1 MRSPCEVTARLLTIP
16 LNWDKF
22 SRPIIL
28 RIEETDVTQFQTLI
42 IRAILGVVFGVIL
55 SRFFYPQA
63 PLVFIIGL
71 VLVLVGLA
79 YLVEYLRKRKKE
91 H

>member
-1 MRSPCEVTARLLTIP
+1 MIDLKILT
-16 LNWDKF
+16 
-22 SRPIIL
+22 
-28 RIEETDVTQFQTLI
+28 FQGNEKVSQLHVFI
-42 IRAILGVVFGVIL
+42 IRAVLGVVFGVFL

-79 YLVEYLRKRKKE
+79 YLTEYLRNRKKGSQ
-91 H
+91 